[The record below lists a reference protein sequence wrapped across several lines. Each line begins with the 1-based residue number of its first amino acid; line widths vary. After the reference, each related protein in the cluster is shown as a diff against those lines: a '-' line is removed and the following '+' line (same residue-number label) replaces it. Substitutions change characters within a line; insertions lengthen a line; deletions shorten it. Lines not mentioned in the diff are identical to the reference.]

1 MLASVAGALRNTR
14 LSISPLSLKDPS
26 LGVFSKVQPFCDF
39 AWFYVA
45 SETRALRLAVLAAL
59 FLWIQAQH
67 QDLSEVGRK
76 SSRTTNGKTSVH
88 RTRSKTVYHSRGEL
102 DLQGRI
108 RKRIPKLP
116 GTPIRDHSAPAWN
129 SPVRAGWGGSA
140 FAQRRESNIGAIL
153 GFLIMIIV

>member
-14 LSISPLSLKDPS
+14 LSTSPLSLKDPS

-102 DLQGRI
+102 EVSTICKEEYENASLNFQELQSEITLHR
-108 RKRIPKLP
+108 P
-116 GTPIRDHSAPAWN
+116 GT
-129 SPVRAGWGGSA
+129 VRCELAGEVLRLPKGGS
-140 FAQRRESNIGAIL
+140 
-153 GFLIMIIV
+153 LI